1 MDNQEGAQ
9 DIYKV
14 TRGQIEH
21 VNNILSQRVIWM
33 VIAQSFFFSAFGV
46 LVTGNPNNPM
56 LQDLQHILLRVLPI
70 ASMFTVIFTY
80 IDIISQ
86 LLYLRA
92 LRNYSKTNLTID
104 TPLVYPPVMGF
115 KQYKVFENASPFL
128 LPPLFITTWII
139 ILTR

>member
-46 LVTGNPNNPM
+46 LVTGNPNNPV

-70 ASMFTVIFTY
+70 ASMCTVIFTY